1 MVNTM
6 NKEKSESLLE
16 ANRLI
21 VEAESTGI
29 DCSVLKE
36 DLNKELSS
44 YRTNI
49 DVLEAM
55 NNQGDVNAYE
65 HDIQVRTNM
74 ESQKYPT
81 D

>member
-1 MVNTM
+1 M
-6 NKEKSESLLE
+6 NKETSESLLE
-16 ANRLI
+16 ASRLI